1 MGGRD
6 IFISSFRF
14 YSNLCSGFS
23 YGIIFI
29 VAVLLLAIVY
39 MPSLRK
45 AGVVDLH
52 SYRMEVMLMNNDFDF
67 KDLMSFG
74 MFLLALLTFIY
85 LICH

>member
-1 MGGRD
+1 MSQ
-6 IFISSFRF
+6 FLLVSLQ
-14 YSNLCSGFS
+14 SNLCSIFFHV
-23 YGIIFI
+23 IIFT
-29 VAVLLLAIVY
+29 VAILLPAIVY

-52 SYRMEVMLMNNDFDF
+52 SYRMEVMLMKNDFDF
-67 KDLMSFG
+67 EDLMSFG